1 MSHRYSILYH
11 LLILDEKEE
20 NTVTHDESDFAF
32 E

>member
-11 LLILDEKEE
+11 LLILDEEEE
-20 NTVTHDESDFAF
+20 NTVIYNESDFTF